1 MRSVSLRL
9 VDLERKPL
17 IPLGF
22 EGENEYM
29 TINFDCKT
37 VFDKHPAAVPTLAVT
52 PPQGDSYPAV
62 VVRDGDIVSWTVCD
76 SDLVYPGEGE
86 LQLTFVDGTIIGKT
100 YKARTKVLDSIT
112 PSGEAPTP
120 IQNWL
125 IQAAAALQA
134 LPTEVASSVAALM
147 GAMVGVGETL
157 DPDDDVT
164 VNYDPVNNT
173 LTIGVPHGRDGEDGH
188 TPAIAAEK
196 VGKVATFYVDGV
208 AIVQI
213 SDGQDADPTAL
224 IDDTSTAQNR
234 TWSAKKLDEEKQSL
248 KTEIN
253 SRSEIKDSTKTGVDL
268 DVSDEDGNVLLR
280 LKDGHIQTKSFRSQ
294 GVASLKESTE
304 TDIDLD
310 ISDNLGNV
318 ILRLSKG
325 HIKTKNFDSSH
336 DVVNDWDGARYCS
349 FGDSITWQD
358 GRAYGQGQHIGEIA
372 RGYQTVM
379 SERLGFSYHNNQGKS
394 GWSMAIKDG
403 NGCVNTIKAIV
414 DYTDYD
420 LVTIACGTNDFKL
433 NVPLGTLGIIGDV
446 SFDDTTFYGAYRD
459 AVEYILTNNP
469 NVRIVLLTPL
479 QRDNDHYDVNSTNTA
494 GYKLI
499 DYVDAVRDIGQMYAL
514 PVCDMFAN
522 SGFTK
527 KTLSTYTMDGLHPND
542 DGYKRMGDY
551 LCRFVIITGK

>member
-125 IQAAAALQA
+125 TQAAAALQA
-134 LPTEVASSVAALM
+134 LPAEVASSVAALM

-157 DPDDDVT
+157 DPDDNVT

-188 TPAIAAEK
+188 TPAITANK
-196 VGKVATFYVDGV
+196 VGKVTTFYVDGV
-208 AIVQI
+208 AIATIGDGTDGATGTTFTPSVSEEGVI
-213 SDGQDADPTAL
+213 NWTNDGGKPNPTPRNIKGSDGDPTAL

-248 KTEIN
+248 KTQIVNGTIEEN
-253 SRSEIKDSTKTGVDL
+253 LLRSELPGTAVAVTFDSNDNPATITHSKNNVTIRTDVFTWGTDSVTEVRTLATGKKITIVTNL
-268 DVSDEDGNVLLR
+268 VTLA
-280 LKDGHIQTKSFRSQ
+280 QT
-294 GVASLKESTE
+294 
-304 TDIDLD
+304 
-310 ISDNLGNV
+310 ISD
-318 ILRLSKG
+318 
-325 HIKTKNFDSSH
+325 
-336 DVVNDWDGARYCS
+336 
-349 FGDSITWQD
+349 
-358 GRAYGQGQHIGEIA
+358 
-372 RGYQTVM
+372 
-379 SERLGFSYHNNQGKS
+379 
-394 GWSMAIKDG
+394 
-403 NGCVNTIKAIV
+403 
-414 DYTDYD
+414 
-420 LVTIACGTNDFKL
+420 
-433 NVPLGTLGIIGDV
+433 
-446 SFDDTTFYGAYRD
+446 
-459 AVEYILTNNP
+459 VEE
-469 NVRIVLLTPL
+469 V
-479 QRDNDHYDVNSTNTA
+479 A
-494 GYKLI
+494 
-499 DYVDAVRDIGQMYAL
+499 
-514 PVCDMFAN
+514 
-522 SGFTK
+522 
-527 KTLSTYTMDGLHPND
+527 
-542 DGYKRMGDY
+542 
-551 LCRFVIITGK
+551 

>member
-37 VFDKHPAAVPTLAVT
+37 VFDKHPTAVPTLAVT

-125 IQAAAALQA
+125 TQAAAALQA

-157 DPDDDVT
+157 DPDDNVT
-164 VNYDPVNNT
+164 VNYDPVHNT

-188 TPAIAAEK
+188 TPAITANK

-208 AIVQI
+208 AVATIGDGTDGATGTTFTPSVSEEGVISWTNDGGKQNPTPRNI
-213 SDGQDADPTAL
+213 KGSDGDPTAL
-224 IDDTSTAQNR
+224 IDDASTAQNR

-248 KTEIN
+248 KTAIN
-253 SRSEIKDSTKTGVDL
+253 SMPTEETGQELLAAEFHNTGLTDTAL
-268 DVSDEDGNVLLR
+268 MVLGMILNA
-280 LKDGHIQTKSFRSQ
+280 LPQDDI
-294 GVASLKESTE
+294 A
-304 TDIDLD
+304 TDIVHSISLECERLD
-310 ISDNLGNV
+310 AIYEN
-318 ILRLSKG
+318 
-325 HIKTKNFDSSH
+325 
-336 DVVNDWDGARYCS
+336 W
-349 FGDSITWQD
+349 
-358 GRAYGQGQHIGEIA
+358 
-372 RGYQTVM
+372 M
-379 SERLGFSYHNNQGKS
+379 SERS
-394 GWSMAIKDG
+394 A
-403 NGCVNTIKAIV
+403 
-414 DYTDYD
+414 
-420 LVTIACGTNDFKL
+420 
-433 NVPLGTLGIIGDV
+433 
-446 SFDDTTFYGAYRD
+446 
-459 AVEYILTNNP
+459 
-469 NVRIVLLTPL
+469 
-479 QRDNDHYDVNSTNTA
+479 
-494 GYKLI
+494 
-499 DYVDAVRDIGQMYAL
+499 
-514 PVCDMFAN
+514 
-522 SGFTK
+522 
-527 KTLSTYTMDGLHPND
+527 
-542 DGYKRMGDY
+542 
-551 LCRFVIITGK
+551 